1 MLFPFTLM
9 YLSKMLSILVL
20 ISFINMR
27 HETMT
32 IEGVDKNTFKI
43 LAELASCDVIIN
55 THDGYY
61 K

>member
-1 MLFPFTLM
+1 M